1 MPALVVFRSRVCW
14 RNRRCNFSSVL
25 SWRIPVKGFE
35 SKILSFPRIA
45 VAIFVCTCCFYGG
58 ALSSQW
64 WRSLGC
70 PMYSNNILRRGI
82 LSVHVLNKGYRY
94 ATVNTK
100 KLMGLV
106 GKTEHQTLNKF
117 FNHCCGTCPC
127 PIWLNRTFRPW

>member
-1 MPALVVFRSRVCW
+1 MPALVVCSGQEFAGEVEDRISPLFCPGVFQSRVL
-14 RNRRCNFSSVL
+14 RLRYSPFL
-25 SWRIPVKGFE
+25 A
-35 SKILSFPRIA
+35 IA

-70 PMYSNNILRRGI
+70 PMYSNNILRRRI

-106 GKTEHQTLNKF
+106 GKTEHQRLNKF
-117 FNHCCGTCPC
+117 FNHCCGTCLC
-127 PIWLNRTFRPW
+127 PI